1 MNETII
7 TVFEKLIQ
15 EKQKEITNLKK
26 NKDQNKKEISQLNFK
41 VINFRKG
48 LKAIKE
54 YPNKIVKGED
64 LIDINGIGKG
74 IITRINE
81 ILKEGTLVDEIKPDM
96 NSNLQF
102 SELKNYKK

>member
-7 TVFEKLIQ
+7 SVFEKLIQ

-48 LKAIKE
+48 LKAI
-54 YPNKIVKGED
+54 
-64 LIDINGIGKG
+64 
-74 IITRINE
+74 NE
-81 ILKEGTLVDEIKPDM
+81 
-96 NSNLQF
+96 
-102 SELKNYKK
+102 